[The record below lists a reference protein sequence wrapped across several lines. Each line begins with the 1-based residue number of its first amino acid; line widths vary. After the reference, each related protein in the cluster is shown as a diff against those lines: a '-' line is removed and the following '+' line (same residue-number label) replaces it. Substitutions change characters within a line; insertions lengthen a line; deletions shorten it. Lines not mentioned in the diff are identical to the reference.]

1 MTREHL
7 TTAALLA
14 LFILVV
20 AIAPRGEDNPPAV
33 VRTEAHREWV
43 REQCARPD
51 LTDDEITACRN
62 YFGANK

>member
-20 AIAPRGEDNPPAV
+20 AFAPRGEDNPPAV
-33 VRTEAHREWV
+33 IKTAAHRAWV

-51 LTDDEITACRN
+51 LDETERTACRN

>member
-20 AIAPRGEDNPPAV
+20 AFAPRGEDNPPAV
-33 VRTEAHREWV
+33 VRTESHREWV

-51 LTDDEITACRN
+51 LTDDEITACKN
-62 YFGANK
+62 FWESDK

>member
-1 MTREHL
+1 MTSDHL

-14 LFILVV
+14 LFVLVV
-20 AIAPRGEDNPPAV
+20 AVVPRGEDNPPAV

-51 LTDDEITACRN
+51 LSEDEITACKN
-62 YFGANK
+62 FWESHK

>member
-20 AIAPRGEDNPPAV
+20 AFVPRGEDNPPAV
-33 VRTEAHREWV
+33 IKTESHREWV
-43 REQCARPD
+43 REQCARHD
-51 LTDDEITACRN
+51 LSETEITACKH
-62 YFGANK
+62 FWETDK